1 MIYQMSV
8 HSCFSHHWSCPQE
21 WLTPLLGFKLQF
33 SQTQRSG
40 WGFSETKGNFL
51 CFRLQTLSGFAA
63 ESGACPGAE
72 KSTNHVPI
80 WQINLAVIMPVIDH
94 ISYAQGCPWK
104 KDCLSRWLLRPES
117 PMHTSPRQIGSSQE
131 WIHCTCWRVISP
143 DKIHKVSQLI

>member
-8 HSCFSHHWSCPQE
+8 YSCFSHHCSCPQE
-21 WLTPLLGFKLQF
+21 WLMPCWVSSCNSPRLRGLAESFQ
-33 SQTQRSG
+33 
-40 WGFSETKGNFL
+40 TKGNFL
-51 CFRLQTLSGFAA
+51 CFRLQPLSSFAA
-63 ESGACPGAE
+63 ESRACPGAE

-80 WQINLAVIMPVIDH
+80 WQINLAVIMTVIDR
-94 ISYAQGCPWK
+94 ISYAQGCPWE

-131 WIHCTCWRVISP
+131 WIHCTRWRVISP